1 MINVREAITMKKV
14 CILAVCALALFSCQ
28 KENNGPEESPVP
40 DGYVRM
46 TLKAV
51 SDETKTTVDGEGNV
65 KWTEGDQIKVYFNKP
80 EAVDFT
86 LVGNGGSAYG
96 DFTGDAPGEYTAL
109 YAVYP
114 TARYSS
120 VSSSTVYVT
129 IPATQAAV
137 FGQANIAVAKVDG
150 ETGHMAFK
158 NVNAFVGFT
167 VPKGANKVVVSSVG
181 GENLSGTLA
190 VDCSGDV
197 PAVDALSSGGSS
209 ITVNFPNAEGG
220 TYYVAVAPGVT
231 HSKGLLLTW
240 KNGDT
245 VTGTYWLN
253 KAVTTASGSIID
265 MKTVSTDGNYYVS
278 VNGDGKQNGMNAANA
293 WSASQFW
300 SKIHLNGT
308 DEAKTNAKL
317 ANINGATF
325 HLAEGTYNWG
335 TGAEININESETISF
350 TIQGDSGTI
359 FTGNEEHRIL
369 TIDGNMSITF
379 DGITFTNGVA
389 SGETEE
395 DVKGGAVLVKAGSHS
410 FIDCTFS
417 GNSAQKGGAIDCL
430 GTSVVSISGG
440 LFSSN
445 TATHNGGAI
454 AVEAGAKLTV
464 DKYNESS
471 TQFIGNSCDRYGG
484 ALDIES
490 GSSSINNLIND
501 AIFKGNH
508 ANNGGA
514 VATDGPIKSTT
525 KVYFKD
531 CSFGGSLSG
540 EPNYTSSNG
549 GGAILTEGDSYVNV
563 VTSTFIGNYAKEQGG
578 AICMKGWAYVDLL
591 GDSFIGNH
599 AKTGGVAYTEKTT
612 KSKNYYPRLFIDECS
627 FDANYITNHYGCVF
641 NINGA
646 DSFCM
651 HNSSI
656 RDAYNITVSAENED
670 GSWIDFTD
678 IQEITS
684 ISNSSIIGDAAGS
697 ALIWACSG
705 SWTNY
710 FTNNIITSSS
720 SSTESIHS
728 EGPTL
733 DFSYNH
739 FYSYSASSFTN
750 NGGNVSEVLSG
761 NIDGLS
767 WSNTSSY
774 SYYWKWNGTFG
785 GNAPTKTGESNVQ
798 SRVNTASKDFIN
810 LFEAG
815 KAWSSTSF
823 ANDQRRVGRGDDNW
837 WPGAYQN

>member
-1 MINVREAITMKKV
+1 MKKV
-14 CILAVCALALFSCQ
+14 CLLAACVLALFSCQ
-28 KENNGPEESPVP
+28 KEQNVPEGDGVVP
-40 DGYVRM
+40 KGYTKL

-51 SDETKTTVDGEGNV
+51 SDVTKTTLTLDEGWETGTVKWAAEDKIKVICEDGPVTDPFEIVDGVGTTDGSFAGYIPAGKTALHTVYPAASYSAVSGATV
-65 KWTEGDQIKVYFNKP
+65 KVVVPASQ
-80 EAVDFT
+80 
-86 LVGNGGSAYG
+86 SG
-96 DFTGDAPGEYTAL
+96 DFG
-109 YAVYP
+109 
-114 TARYSS
+114 SC
-120 VSSSTVYVT
+120 
-129 IPATQAAV
+129 
-137 FGQANIAVAKVDG
+137 NIAVANVAAD
-150 ETGHMAFK
+150 HSMAFR
-158 NVNAFVGFT
+158 NVNAFISFA
-167 VPKGANKVVVSSVG
+167 VPAGVTKVVVSSVDESPLAG
-181 GENLSGTLA
+181 KLS
-190 VDCSGDV
+190 VDCSGTY
-197 PAVDALSSGGSS
+197 PAATTTYEITASS
-209 ITVNFPNAEGG
+209 ITATLAGTAG
-220 TYYVAVAPGVT
+220 TYYVSALPGQL
-231 HSKGLLLTW
+231 HAKGLLFEYFEGET
-240 KNGDT
+240 K
-245 VTGTYWLN
+245 TGTYWLN
-253 KAVTTASGSIID
+253 KKITTGVNNVYG
-265 MKTVSTDGNYYVS
+265 MGEVSTSGDYYVTVDGGAS
-278 VNGDGKQNGMNAANA
+278 VKNGMSWATA

-300 SKIHLNGT
+300 SKIHPAGSDT
-308 DEAKTNAKL
+308 AIDNAKL

-325 HLAEGTYNWG
+325 HLAAGTYNWG
-335 TGAEININESETISF
+335 ADAEININESETISF

-369 TIDGNMSITF
+369 TIDGKMSITF

-417 GNSAQKGGAIDCL
+417 GNRAQKGGAIDCL

-464 DKYNESS
+464 DKYNESG

-563 VTSTFIGNYAKEQGG
+563 KTSTFIGNYATEQGG

-599 AKTGGVAYTEKTT
+599 AKSGGVAYTEKTT
-612 KSKNYYPRLFIDECS
+612 KSEKDYYPRLFIDECS

-646 DSFCM
+646 ESFCM

-656 RDAYNITVSAENED
+656 RDASITVSAENED

-678 IQEITS
+678 IQKKTS
-684 ISNSSIIGDAAGS
+684 ISNSSIIGDVAGS

-720 SSTESIHS
+720 SSTKSIHS

-739 FYSYSASSFTN
+739 FYSASSFTN
-750 NGGNVSEVLSG
+750 NDGNVSEVLSG
-761 NIDGLS
+761 DIDGLS

-785 GNAPTKTGESNVQ
+785 GNAPTKTGESNVR
-798 SRVNTASKDFIN
+798 SRVNTASEDFIN

-815 KAWSSTSF
+815 NAWSSTSF